1 MPGIAWNM
9 KSNIHTLFRTSPNI
23 NSATFAVQKHKMKR
37 IILYFLTI
45 AIALPAIAQQ
55 GYKICIDIK
64 GSKDT
69 SLLLASYYGDKIRL
83 VDTAHTTTPG
93 NFILEGNK
101 PLPGGVY
108 MAVSPKKVK
117 LFEFLVNKNQHF
129 KLVTDTANMTM
140 HLKAEQSPE
149 NKIFFDYLQYSDR
162 IFHKAQNLERQLKK
176 TDKNSPEG
184 KKLREEIAKLKKEN
198 QQKQQELIK
207 THPGLFVAK
216 LFKAMQAVHQ
226 PKNPDSKDSLFA
238 YHYLVKH
245 YWDNFDLSDP
255 RLLHSPVYDQKI
267 KTYFKQLVPLEPD
280 SVIRAID
287 RVIALARPSK
297 ECVSYL
303 VWYFTVEYQN
313 PKYMGFDKVF
323 VHLVDQYFA
332 KEPVAHTSASVLKL
346 LKERADKIRPL
357 LLGNR
362 APELILQDTS
372 GNFVSFYEVK
382 SPFTLLFF
390 WDYQCHIC
398 KRQLA
403 ELVPLYPQLKK
414 QYGLQL
420 YGIDINPDLKAWKS
434 AVRNRHL
441 PGIQVNGTR
450 TLKGDFTQLYDI
462 HGTPQLFLLDK
473 NKRIVAKQF
482 SVNQLEKILRSLKNN
497 PLKK

>member
-1 MPGIAWNM
+1 
-9 KSNIHTLFRTSPNI
+9 
-23 NSATFAVQKHKMKR
+23 MKR
-37 IILYFLTI
+37 FWLIITALLLTWP
-45 AIALPAIAQQ
+45 ALAQESYQ
-55 GYKICIDIK
+55 IQIYIK
-64 GSKDT
+64 GSRDT
-69 SLLLASYYGDKIRL
+69 SLLLATYYGDKIRL
-83 VDTAHTTTPG
+83 VDTAHTTRPG

-129 KLVTDTANMTM
+129 KLVTDTANITM
-140 HLKAEQSPE
+140 HLKAEESPE
-149 NKIFFDYLQYSDR
+149 NKAFFSYLQYSDR
-162 IFHKAQNLERQLKK
+162 VFHKVQNLERQLKK
-176 TDKNSPEG
+176 TAKNSPEG
-184 KKLREEIAKLKKEN
+184 KKLQEEITALKKEN

-216 LFKAMQAVHQ
+216 LFRAMQAVRP
-226 PKNPDSKDSLFA
+226 PKNPGSKDSLFA

-255 RLLHSPVYDQKI
+255 RLLHSPLYNQKI

-297 ECVSYL
+297 ACVSYL

-323 VHLVDQYFA
+323 VHMVDRYFA
-332 KEPVAHTSASVLKL
+332 KEPIAHTSASVLKL

-362 APELILQDTS
+362 APELILQNTA

-420 YGIDINPDLKAWKS
+420 YGICINPDLKAWKA

-450 TLKGDFTQLYDI
+450 SLKGDFTKLYDI

-482 SVNQLEKILRSLKNN
+482 SVNQLEKILENLKNEA
-497 PLKK
+497 LKK